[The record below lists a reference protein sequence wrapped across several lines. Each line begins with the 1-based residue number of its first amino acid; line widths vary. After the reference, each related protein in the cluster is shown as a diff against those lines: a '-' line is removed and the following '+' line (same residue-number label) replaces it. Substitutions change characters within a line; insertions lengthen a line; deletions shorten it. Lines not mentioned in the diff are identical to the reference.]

1 MQEKKL
7 IIFIDSGDTII
18 NEETE
23 VRDEH
28 DVVVKGDCIPGADR
42 MLKTLHEQG
51 YKIAIVADGMYQSF
65 QNLFSRNHIAESF
78 DALVCS
84 EVVGVTKPHPLMFYV
99 AMKELGLDLDD
110 VRRIV
115 MVGNNLERDIRGANN
130 MGIVSVQ
137 LNWSPRYSKTSSRK
151 EDIPDYVIKN
161 PMELVGLADKLNS
174 LL

>member
-42 MLKTLHEQG
+42 MLKTLHGQG
-51 YKIAIVADGMYQSF
+51 YKIAIVADGMYQTF
-65 QNLFSRNHIAESF
+65 QNLFSRNHIVEFF

-84 EVVGVTKPHPLMFYV
+84 EVVSVTKPHPLMFYL

-130 MGIVSVQ
+130 MGIVSVH
-137 LNWSPRYSKTSSRK
+137 LNWSPRYPKTSSRK
-151 EDIPDYVIKN
+151 EDIPDYVIKE